1 MTESNELHTGL
12 GKHEM
17 DEQMAQMYKAVYEAK
32 THDDC
37 KRAYQQW
44 APTYEYSEVEKNAW
58 KAPQMVARLL
68 CRYLDGGNADL
79 CGLATPSSQSPILD
93 VGAGTGL
100 VGVTLRELLPKRQII
115 AYDLSPDMLKIAKE
129 KDVYDN
135 LIEGAAEDL
144 LKPDGP
150 LKQALGAG
158 IKFAG
163 ISCVGSINHGHI
175 PIEAIDWFMEILED
189 NGYCAFSLRTQM
201 LNSSAHEILWKGASQ
216 GKWRIADL
224 YTTSK
229 ACADDLHTHVC
240 LQKLSSAE
248 RDALQK
254 IIV

>member
-1 MTESNELHTGL
+1 MSESNALHTGL

-17 DEQMAQMYKAVYEAK
+17 DERLSEMYKAVYEAK

-44 APTYEYSEVEKNAW
+44 APLYEYSEVEKNNW

-68 CRYLDGGNADL
+68 CRYLKDGNADI
-79 CGLATPSSQSPILD
+79 CGLATPSGQGPVLD

-100 VGVTLRELLPKRQII
+100 VGVTLRELLPGTQIV
-115 AYDLSPDMLKIAKE
+115 AYDLSPHMLKIAKE

-144 LKPDGP
+144 TQTNGP
-150 LKQALGAG
+150 LQRALGAG
-158 IKFAG
+158 IRFAG

-175 PIEAIDWFMEILED
+175 PFEAIDWFMDLLQD

-201 LNSSAHEILWKGASQ
+201 LIGSAHELLYKGCIQ
-216 GKWRIADL
+216 GKWRIAEL
-224 YTTSK
+224 YTTRN

-240 LQKLSSAE
+240 LQKLSSLE
-248 RDALQK
+248 REELRK
-254 IIV
+254 IM